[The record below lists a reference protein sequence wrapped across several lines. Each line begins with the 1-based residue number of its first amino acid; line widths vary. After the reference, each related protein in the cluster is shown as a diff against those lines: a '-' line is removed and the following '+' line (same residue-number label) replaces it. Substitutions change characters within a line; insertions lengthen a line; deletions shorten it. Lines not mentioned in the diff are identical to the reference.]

1 MNSPALTPKLSS
13 LTREN
18 VTAVDEYY
26 ERSQPNTGRSEWSVN
41 SGGTEEVWNGCD
53 CLLCVAVSNSDSQV
67 IVNCPVGEVS
77 CSRSVQLPP
86 QATSEGLP
94 AAV

>member
-41 SGGTEEVWNGCD
+41 SGGTEEVWNGRY
-53 CLLCVAVSNSDSQV
+53 CLRCVAVSNSDSEV
-67 IVNCPVGEVS
+67 IVSCPVGKVS
-77 CSRSVQLPP
+77 HRRNVS
-86 QATSEGLP
+86 
-94 AAV
+94 